1 MNKQTILSSI
11 LSAALLTLAAC
22 SNDENKENNEKVDVT
37 KAVEFKVDF
46 ADYNDKGEADITRAG
61 SKAEEPV
68 KLEQKMVDLGNGVL
82 AECTLQR
89 DTTKQTRPAATR
101 AIPNDTYTMLAYD
114 AATHTLKGEITG
126 TVTSGVFTSTSANK
140 DIILEAGNTYDFV
153 LFNSKVTRSGNNLTV
168 TRTDAD
174 AALIGR
180 KTETIAATPKR
191 QQISFTLKHVGAKVQ
206 LKLTGYMNF
215 SGVTATLASVN
226 ATDIPSSSTYDA
238 STGTWSTGAAAA
250 VNENITYGA
259 NPEEAYKAETYTATS
274 GDVMFMPA
282 TDVSKLKL
290 TFTAGNIYKQNMANA
305 SLTFNPKTSL
315 QLEQNGAYVLNVK
328 LMYNFLY
335 LFSDG
340 STGFINETTY
350 GGAPA
355 ATAKTPIAVVVSQNK
370 HMAVALKKSTIVVDD
385 YHLGVQ
391 WRNYSSTYYGT
402 KMNTHRLPDI
412 KTPNGG
418 LNYAF
423 SHPEVSGKNETWDP
437 TYSSEYV
444 TGDKVKANNR
454 IFPPFYMA
462 ARYDPGVTYTG
473 SPALVWYL
481 PSATDWVYVLTALGM
496 GDKNLLADTQYGNLQ
511 RRVPCYVDLIDVAF
525 KQVDGD
531 IIRKCWTST
540 ESYWY
545 SGGGYTACCGACYIE
560 FRHKDYYLPNHMMK
574 WEIDEKYRPQFH
586 SGAEIHLEMADLVR
600 AFVEY

>member
-11 LSAALLTLAAC
+11 LSVALLTLAAC
-22 SNDENKENNEKVDVT
+22 SNDNNVSDGKEVDLT

-61 SKAEEPV
+61 SKTEEPV
-68 KLEQKMVDLGNGVL
+68 KLEQKTVQLDNGL
-82 AECTLQR
+82 FALCTLQR
-89 DTTKQTRPAATR
+89 DTTKHPKPAATR

-114 AATHTLKGEITG
+114 VATHALKGEITG

-140 DIILEAGNTYDFV
+140 DIILEAGKTYDFV
-153 LFNSKVTRSGNNLTV
+153 LFNSKVARSGNNLTV

-191 QQISFTLKHVGAKVQ
+191 QQISFTLKHVGAKVKI
-206 LKLTGYMNF
+206 KLTGYMNF

-250 VNENITYGA
+250 VNENIIYGA
-259 NPEEAYKAETYTATS
+259 NPEGAYKAETYTATS

-355 ATAKTPIAVVVSQNK
+355 ATAKTPVAVVVSRSK

-496 GDKNLLADTQYGNLQ
+496 GDKNLLADTQYGNQQ

-560 FRHKDYYLPNHMMK
+560 FRHKDSYLPNHMMK
-574 WEIDEKYRPQFH
+574 WGIDEKYRSHFH

>member
-11 LSAALLTLAAC
+11 LSVALLTLVAC
-22 SNDENKENNEKVDVT
+22 SNDNNGSDGKEVDLA

-89 DTTKQTRPAATR
+89 DTTKHPKPAATR

-114 AATHTLKGEITG
+114 VATHALKGEITG

-140 DIILEAGNTYDFV
+140 DIILEAGKTYDFV
-153 LFNSKVTRSGNNLTV
+153 LFNSKVARSGNNLTV

-191 QQISFTLKHVGAKVQ
+191 QQISFTLKHVGAKVKI
-206 LKLTGYMNF
+206 KLTGYMNF

-250 VNENITYGA
+250 VNENIIYGA
-259 NPEEAYKAETYTATS
+259 NPEGAYKAETYTATS

-355 ATAKTPIAVVVSQNK
+355 ATAKTPVAVVLSRSK
-370 HMAVALKKSTIVVDD
+370 RMAIALKKNTITLDESYYTRWLAYGLEHV
-385 YHLGVQ
+385 LS
-391 WRNYSSTYYGT
+391 YSRASPDVIE
-402 KMNTHRLPDI
+402 MNTPLY
-412 KTPNGG
+412 KA
-418 LNYAF
+418 LLE
-423 SHPEVSGKNETWDP
+423 SPEISGKKLTWDP
-437 TYSSEYV
+437 AYTSVYV
-444 TGDKVKANNR
+444 HGEKVKAKR
-454 IFPPFYMA
+454 QDYPAFYIA
-462 ARYDPGVTYTG
+462 GHYDPGVAYSG

-481 PSATDWVYVLTALGM
+481 PTLTDWLYAYTALGF
-496 GDKNLLADTQYGNLQ
+496 GDKSKIVERTNRKVKGGWYGELAN
-511 RRVPCYVDLIDVAF
+511 IAF
-525 KQVDGD
+525 KQVGGDAITVDNIPTDG
-531 IIRKCWTST
+531 IPRWGYWTST
-540 ESYWY
+540 ECFDIFA
-545 SGGGYTACCGACYIE
+545 GGSVAPYRAIYV
-560 FRHKDYYLPNHMMK
+560 RL
-574 WEIDEKYRPQFH
+574 EKQKMTWDCNDKAGPGIGKY
-586 SGAEIHLEMADLVR
+586 GIR

>member
-11 LSAALLTLAAC
+11 LSVALLTLVAC
-22 SNDENKENNEKVDVT
+22 SNDNNGSDGKEVDLT

-68 KLEQKMVDLGNGVL
+68 NLEQKTVQLDNGL
-82 AECTLQR
+82 FALCTLQR
-89 DTTKQTRPAATR
+89 DTTKQTRPATTR
-101 AIPNDTYTMLAYD
+101 ALPNDTYTMLAYD
-114 AATHTLKGEITG
+114 VATHALKGEITG
-126 TVTSGVFTSTSANK
+126 TVSDGAFVPADAK
-140 DIILEAGNTYDFV
+140 ILLTPGNYEFV
-153 LFNSKVTRSGNNLTV
+153 LFNSKVARSGNNLTV

-191 QQISFTLKHVGAKVQ
+191 QQISFTLKHVGAKVKI
-206 LKLTGYMNF
+206 KLTGYMNF

-274 GDVMFMPA
+274 GDVMFMPS
-282 TDVSKLKL
+282 TDVSKLNL

-355 ATAKTPIAVVVSQNK
+355 ATAKTPVAVVLSRSK
-370 HMAVALKKSTIVVDD
+370 RMAIALKKNTMTLDE
-385 YHLGVQ
+385 
-391 WRNYSSTYYGT
+391 NYFTRWLAYDLLHVLSYSRASPDVIE
-402 KMNTHRLPDI
+402 MNTPLY
-412 KTPNGG
+412 KA
-418 LNYAF
+418 LLE
-423 SHPEVSGKNETWDP
+423 SPEISGKKLTWDP
-437 TYSSEYV
+437 AYTSVYV
-444 TGDKVKANNR
+444 HGEKVKAKR
-454 IFPPFYMA
+454 QDYPAFYISGH
-462 ARYDPGVTYTG
+462 YDPGVAYSG

-481 PSATDWVYVLTALGM
+481 PTITDWLYAYTALGF
-496 GDKNLLADTQYGNLQ
+496 GDKSKIVELDY
-511 RRVPCYVDLIDVAF
+511 RRVKGGWYGELANIAF
-525 KQVDGD
+525 KQVGGDAITVDNIPADGGL
-531 IIRKCWTST
+531 KLGYWTST
-540 ESYWY
+540 ECFSLFTA
-545 SGGGYTACCGACYIE
+545 GYTAPCSAIYVRLEKQEMTWDYIE
-560 FRHKDYYLPNHMMK
+560 KTHG
-574 WEIDEKYRPQFH
+574 IGKY
-586 SGAEIHLEMADLVR
+586 GIR